1 MLGKVNKEIE
11 VQLCNLFIA
20 VVCCLALEYCMPKIL
35 RVSSFTQPSFLFRP
49 SPLSARFPDTILL
62 HISYSHTANM
72 SDTKPEPDSS
82 EASTTSPA
90 HTEGTPKDTTPAP
103 APTSYTEM
111 ASNAA
116 GSATTAAVG
125 VKDSVFSMFGGG
137 AKKEKREE
145 PDGETEDRS
154 GSFKAKRDAEAA
166 EAQEGGEVS
175 FPSPCLKSYIV
186 PTMQEANHEGLC
198 RTGRCPRFPRRS
210 LRTRCT
216 LD

>member
-1 MLGKVNKEIE
+1 
-11 VQLCNLFIA
+11 
-20 VVCCLALEYCMPKIL
+20 MPNIL
-35 RVSSFTQPSFLFRP
+35 SSFTQHPVFLFFFLFLFP
-49 SPLSARFPDTILL
+49 ISPLSAYFPDTTLL

-82 EASTTSPA
+82 EPSTTSPA
-90 HTEGTPKDTTPAP
+90 HTEETPKDTTPAP
-103 APTSYTEM
+103 TTYTEM

-186 PTMQEANHEGLC
+186 PITQEVNHEGLC
-198 RTGRCPRFPRRS
+198 CTGRCPRFPRRS
-210 LRTRCT
+210 L
-216 LD
+216 